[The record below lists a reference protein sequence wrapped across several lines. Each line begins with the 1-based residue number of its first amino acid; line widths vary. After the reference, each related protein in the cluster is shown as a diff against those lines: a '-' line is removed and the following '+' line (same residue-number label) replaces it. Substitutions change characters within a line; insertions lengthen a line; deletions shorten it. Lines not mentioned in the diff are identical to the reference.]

1 MVKQKLI
8 VKLIVLMEQWLVVNV
23 EIAKQKVMSNVT
35 MVTITEIF
43 AQLVMDKLVIIVTA
57 IVKNRQS
64 QEEVVVM
71 EIKPITNNAIRETKM
86 V

>member
-1 MVKQKLI
+1 MGMLI
-8 VKLIVLMEQWLVVNV
+8 LAN
-23 EIAKQKVMSNVT
+23 NVT